1 MPRAKN
7 LKEAYNNFF
16 VEPLK
21 EEEEFRDFY
30 VERPKNAPSPIEE
43 LRDRI
48 DISDRKEKYLFLGF
62 RGSGK
67 STELNRLL
75 DLIDEERFLV
85 VSYSIRDELN
95 VSDFDFRDF
104 FVSMALKIYDTAEAE
119 GIKLNRDIEDD
130 FKDFVKRI
138 HWSSVKTKIA
148 MWQ

>member
-30 VERPKNAPSPIEE
+30 VERPKSAPSPIEE

-62 RGSGK
+62 RGKTSN
-67 STELNRLL
+67 TTYRN
-75 DLIDEERFLV
+75 
-85 VSYSIRDELN
+85 
-95 VSDFDFRDF
+95 FRDAIPF
-104 FVSMALKIYDTAEAE
+104 LSKTSPQLGITISTVSFNSFRCRVSRIILKYI
-119 GIKLNRDIEDD
+119 
-130 FKDFVKRI
+130 
-138 HWSSVKTKIA
+138 
-148 MWQ
+148 